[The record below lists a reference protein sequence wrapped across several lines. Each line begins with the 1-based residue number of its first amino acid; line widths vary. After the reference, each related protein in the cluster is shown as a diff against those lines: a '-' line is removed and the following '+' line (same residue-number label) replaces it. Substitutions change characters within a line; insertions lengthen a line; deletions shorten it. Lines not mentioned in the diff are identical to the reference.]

1 LEGFKPSLDFKP
13 KMSTI
18 DPVMGTPLVADI
30 LSSSL
35 FGKTRKAVLALFF
48 SHPEDSFY
56 LRQVIRMTGSGQGAV
71 QRELKQLAEA
81 GVIERFEQGRQVY
94 FKANKRCP
102 IFPDLKRLIL
112 KTAGLVEVLR
122 SAVIPVAD
130 RIEQAYVYGSQAR
143 GEARAASDV
152 DFFVVGDID
161 ELTLHK
167 SISQAEGHLNR
178 TVNYTLMSS
187 TEYRKRRQEKDGFLS
202 RVLNGE
208 KLFVI
213 GGPDGY

>member
-1 LEGFKPSLDFKP
+1 
-13 KMSTI
+13 
-18 DPVMGTPLVADI
+18 MGTPLVADN

-35 FGKTRKAVLALFF
+35 FGKTRRTVLALFF

-56 LRQVIRMTGSGQGAV
+56 LRQVIRMTGAGQGAV

-81 GVIERFEQGRQVY
+81 GVIERLQQGRQVY
-94 FKANKRCP
+94 FKANRSCP
-102 IFPDLKRLIL
+102 IFSELKGLIL

-122 SAVIPVAD
+122 SALIPLAD
-130 RIEQAYVYGSQAR
+130 RIEQAFIFGSQAR

-152 DFFVVGDID
+152 DFFLVGDID

-167 SISQAEGHLNR
+167 SISQAEGLLNR
-178 TVNYTLMSS
+178 SVNYTLMSS
-187 TEYRKRRQEKDGFLS
+187 SEYKRRRQEKGGFFS
-202 RVLNGE
+202 RILNGE

-213 GGPDGY
+213 GGPNGY

>member
-1 LEGFKPSLDFKP
+1 
-13 KMSTI
+13 
-18 DPVMGTPLVADI
+18 MGTPLVADI

-56 LRQVIRMTGSGQGAV
+56 LRQVIRMTGSESGSRPKGV
-71 QRELKQLAEA
+71 EKQLAEA
-81 GVIERFEQGRQVY
+81 GVIERLEQGRQVY

-102 IFPDLKRLIL
+102 IFPDLKGLIL

-130 RIEQAYVYGSQAR
+130 RIEQAFLFGSQAR

-161 ELTLHK
+161 ELTLHQ

-187 TEYRKRRQEKDGFLS
+187 TEYKKRRQEKGGFLS
-202 RVLNGE
+202 RIFNGE

-213 GGPDGY
+213 GGPDGD

>member
-1 LEGFKPSLDFKP
+1 
-13 KMSTI
+13 
-18 DPVMGTPLVADI
+18 MGTPLVADN

-35 FGKTRKAVLALFF
+35 FGKTRRTVLALFF

-56 LRQVIRMTGSGQGAV
+56 LRQVIRMTGAGQGAV

-81 GVIERFEQGRQVY
+81 GVIERLQQGRQVY
-94 FKANKRCP
+94 FKANRSCP
-102 IFPDLKRLIL
+102 IFSELKGLIL

-122 SAVIPVAD
+122 SALIPLAD
-130 RIEQAYVYGSQAR
+130 RIEQAFIFGSQAR

-152 DFFVVGDID
+152 DFFLVGDID

-167 SISQAEGHLNR
+167 SISQAEGLLNR
-178 TVNYTLMSS
+178 SVNYTLMSS
-187 TEYRKRRQEKDGFLS
+187 SEYKRRRQEKGGFFS
-202 RVLNGE
+202 RILNGE

-213 GGPDGY
+213 GGPNEY